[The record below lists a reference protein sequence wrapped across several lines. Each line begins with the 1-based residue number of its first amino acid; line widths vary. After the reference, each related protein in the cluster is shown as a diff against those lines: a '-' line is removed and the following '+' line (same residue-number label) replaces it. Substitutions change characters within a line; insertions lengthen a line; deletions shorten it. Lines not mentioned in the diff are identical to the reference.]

1 MNTIRF
7 YKPTE
12 PYGEFSN
19 FSDHPVKIDG
29 KTWPTTEHYFQAQK
43 FKDTQYE
50 EKIRLLSSPMEAMIA
65 GQDKNKPLRK
75 DWEQVKVDVMR
86 TAIKAKFT
94 QYDDLKQLLK
104 STQTSFL
111 VEHTSNDS
119 YWADGGNGRGRNMLG
134 QILMEVRQQLDSI

>member
-7 YKPTE
+7 YKPTD

-19 FSDHPVKIDG
+19 FSHHSVKIDD
-29 KTWPTTEHYFQAQK
+29 KLWPTNEHYFQAQK
-43 FKDTQYE
+43 FRGTHHE
-50 EKIRLLSSPMEAMIA
+50 EEIRLLASPMEAKIA
-65 GQDKNKPLRK
+65 GQDRNRPLRK
-75 DWEQVKVDVMR
+75 DWEQVKDDVMR

-111 VEHTSNDS
+111 IEHTYNDS

-134 QILMEVRQQLDSI
+134 QILMEVRQQLESV